1 MGNSKSVTTT
11 IREEDHDYLKRLN
24 IPVSAAL
31 AIGVN
36 VIKKMTS
43 PAILEEPTLSAEDIH
58 LVDDLL
64 TRKRELFRR
73 LGEA

>member
-1 MGNSKSVTTT
+1 MAQSKSVTTT

-31 AIGVN
+31 AIGIN

-43 PAILEEPTLSAEDIH
+43 PAILEDTTLSDEDVR
-58 LVDDLL
+58 LVDEIL
-64 TRKRELFRR
+64 TRKRELFKR